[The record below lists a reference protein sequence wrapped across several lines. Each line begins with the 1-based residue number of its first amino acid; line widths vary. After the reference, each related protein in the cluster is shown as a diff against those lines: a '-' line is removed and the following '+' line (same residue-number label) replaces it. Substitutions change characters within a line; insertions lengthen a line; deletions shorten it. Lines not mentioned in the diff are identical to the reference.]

1 LPAPPEGFRYLPG
14 LLGPDAQT
22 ALVAALR
29 QVVGE
34 APLYRP
40 AMPKSGR
47 PFSVRMTN
55 AGSHGW
61 YADKDTG
68 YGYIAR
74 HPQTGQPWPA
84 IPPALLALWQEVSGY
99 PAEPECCLVNG
110 YAPEARMGLPRDPG
124 LRISGPAGML
134 HSYDGSGQAAISEA
148 TGNPFVGMI
157 TGMALYAQAPPIY
170 GGTDQIQ
177 KNIISERVLGL
188 PKEPNND
195 RTMSFAELPKNV

>member
-84 IPPALLALWQEVSGY
+84 IPPALLA
-99 PAEPECCLVNG
+99 
-110 YAPEARMGLPRDPG
+110 R
-124 LRISGPAGML
+124 LRFQCGANCGAHISAAAFALMDASEWDGPDRFRYGE
-134 HSYDGSGQAAISEA
+134 DVDAISRA
-148 TGNPFVGMI
+148 TVSVTSASRAIRNSARRAA
-157 TGMALYAQAPPIY
+157 TAYLKPP
-170 GGTDQIQ
+170 GQ
-177 KNIISERVLGL
+177 
-188 PKEPNND
+188 
-195 RTMSFAELPKNV
+195 